1 MKRGQLESWE
11 EQNPTLADG
20 EIGFARDLNRIK
32 IGDGQ
37 ASWNELDYL
46 KTSDVYIGDNTPE
59 DEAIQLWIKPTKE
72 NEEEISLSEKMNQ
85 ILNELQSINERL
97 SSLEQISNS
106 FQNELENI
114 IYGTQ
119 ED

>member
-1 MKRGQLESWE
+1 MKRGQLKSWE

-46 KTSDVYIGDNTPE
+46 KTNDVYIGDNAPE

-72 NEEEISLSEKMNQ
+72 NEEVFEIAEEIKDLKISIEETNNYIKEIKKITNNF
-85 ILNELQSINERL
+85 IEDLNAIVYGE
-97 SSLEQISNS
+97 
-106 FQNELENI
+106 ENN
-114 IYGTQ
+114 
-119 ED
+119 